1 MTNFFLSDLHLG
13 HKNNMAFDNRPFTSV
28 EENDTAIINNWNNT
42 VNIDDDVYILGD
54 LSWYNVSETIK
65 ILEGLNGNKHLFVGN
80 HDKRFSKNKFFRDCF
95 IEIEY
100 YKELDIGN
108 GKKLILCHYPI
119 PCFNGQFRG
128 NYHFYGHVHNTEQW
142 NMIESFKR
150 MHEEARG
157 IGSCNMYNVGCM
169 MPEISYKPKTLT
181 EILKA
186 YGDEGCNVVEITD

>member
-28 EENDTAIINNWNNT
+28 EENDAAMINNWNDT

-54 LSWYNVSETIK
+54 LSWYNVTETTK
-65 ILEGLNGNKHLFVGN
+65 ILEGLNGNKHLVIGN
-80 HDKRFSKNKFFRDCF
+80 HDKRFLKNKFFRDCF

-100 YKELDIGN
+100 YKELDIGSD
-108 GKKLILCHYPI
+108 KKLILCHYPI

-150 MHEEARG
+150 MHKEARG
-157 IGSCNMYNVGCM
+157 AGSCNMINVGVM
-169 MPEISYKPKTLT
+169 MPYMNYTPRTFVQIV
-181 EILKA
+181 
-186 YGDEGCNVVEITD
+186 EGYSS